1 MRPYQFV
8 IGAGVL
14 IYIHTLITSM
24 YYLLPVDD
32 NNEKYVPGLRDI
44 VSLLLNDVDQT
55 EDCMTRCNLKPYLHS
70 VLMPLCT
77 KASIFHWVFYF
88 LILNSTDSCVFF
100 HTV

>member
-32 NNEKYVPGLRDI
+32 NNEKYVPGLRDL

-55 EDCMTRCNLKPYLHS
+55 EDCMTRCEVVRFHIFEPYLHS
-70 VLMPLCT
+70 VLLPLCT
-77 KASIFHWVFYF
+77 KASIFNWLFYF
-88 LILNSTDSCVFF
+88 LVA
-100 HTV
+100 

>member
-55 EDCMTRCNLKPYLHS
+55 EDCMTRYSANVVIS
-70 VLMPLCT
+70 
-77 KASIFHWVFYF
+77 
-88 LILNSTDSCVFF
+88 
-100 HTV
+100 